1 MPVQVIL
8 VPTLKDNYAY
18 LIIDEETRESA
29 AVDPAEPKKMLEAA
43 KKENVNITKV
53 FTTHHH
59 W

>member
-8 VPTLKDNYAY
+8 VPTLQDNYAY

-43 KKENVNITKV
+43 KKENVTISKV